1 MSKTILIVDDDELL
15 STLTAKALERGG
27 YAVVV
32 ARDGLTGIEKF
43 RSEKPDLIV
52 LDVAMPEMSGF
63 EVAKR
68 IRTLEYE
75 ENLSHTPIVLLT
87 AYARSFFPSVGRE
100 AGVDSY
106 LTKPVT
112 PEQLLEHVSQFL
124 RDNPANTTD

>member
-1 MSKTILIVDDDELL
+1 M
-15 STLTAKALERGG
+15 AN
-27 YAVVV
+27 
-32 ARDGLTGIEKF
+32 DGPTGMEKF

-63 EVAKR
+63 EVAKS

-75 ENLSHTPIVLLT
+75 EDLPHTPIVLLT

-106 LTKPVT
+106 LTKPVA
-112 PEQLLEHVSQFL
+112 PEHLLEHVRQFL
-124 RDNPANTTD
+124 RDNPANTAD